1 LEPDVAWLLDLL
13 AVVAVIAAVA
23 FLLRPRRKSGCADCA
38 PAGKGAET
46 KVSLSQLRASARRTS
61 GRR

>member
-1 LEPDVAWLLDLL
+1 MEWLLDLL
-13 AVVAVIAAVA
+13 ALAAVIAAVV
-23 FLLRPRRKSGCADCA
+23 FLLRPRRRSGCADGA

-46 KVSLSQLRASARRTS
+46 KVSLSQLRASARRAS